1 MPVADKITNRAVHI
15 QTIINFYN
23 SNIQDLYIHSFSNE
37 IWECSQVTLL
47 LKHQMY
53 HLTFAYWSIQK
64 SVNQIYLYPLY
75 INVENI
81 KNQEKL
87 SWNQLR
93 VIFLFFFFGKKNK
106 NKYILCSLFKADN
119 IITKSSNYS
128 PLRMSTIFQ
137 KYQHGMANN
146 PSTVELW

>member
-87 SWNQLR
+87 SWKP
-93 VIFLFFFFGKKNK
+93 IKCHSSFFFLKKKIKINTYYVPYSKLITLLRNPAIIVLSGCQPSSK
-106 NKYILCSLFKADN
+106 NIN
-119 IITKSSNYS
+119 MEWQIIR
-128 PLRMSTIFQ
+128 LR
-137 KYQHGMANN
+137 
-146 PSTVELW
+146 

>member
-1 MPVADKITNRAVHI
+1 
-15 QTIINFYN
+15 
-23 SNIQDLYIHSFSNE
+23 
-37 IWECSQVTLL
+37 
-47 LKHQMY
+47 MY

-87 SWNQLR
+87 SWKP
-93 VIFLFFFFGKKNK
+93 IKCHSSFFFEKKNK

-119 IITKSSNYS
+119 IT
-128 PLRMSTIFQ
+128 
-137 KYQHGMANN
+137 
-146 PSTVELW
+146 

>member
-87 SWNQLR
+87 SWKP
-93 VIFLFFFFGKKNK
+93 IKCHSSFFFLKKKIKINTYYVPYSKLITLHKQNWRNPAIIVLSGCQPSSK
-106 NKYILCSLFKADN
+106 NIN
-119 IITKSSNYS
+119 MEWQIIR
-128 PLRMSTIFQ
+128 LR
-137 KYQHGMANN
+137 
-146 PSTVELW
+146 